1 MGPDGSAAQLLA
13 SIGGVGARVA
23 ALRCRCLHKIISASS
38 KIPKVTKLTLLD
50 WTFMFAQGPAF
61 YSQLVDFVPHSYPPA
76 VSPSLV
82 TVNVLATTGP
92 FHHILG
98 SNLDLCAL

>member
-1 MGPDGSAAQLLA
+1 
-13 SIGGVGARVA
+13 
-23 ALRCRCLHKIISASS
+23 
-38 KIPKVTKLTLLD
+38 
-50 WTFMFAQGPAF
+50 MFAQGPAF
-61 YSQLVDFVPHSYPPA
+61 YSQPVDFVPHSYPPA

-98 SNLDLCAL
+98 SNLDLRAL